1 MGVLTLILGFL
12 ILLQNFIK
20 ARITEYEAE
29 TSNSFGG
36 GVVKMQKEKKKKET
50 FTNYLFKN
58 KTKNLKV

>member
-1 MGVLTLILGFL
+1 MGVLILILGFL
-12 ILLQNFIK
+12 ILLYNFIK
-20 ARITEYEAE
+20 ARITEHEAE

-50 FTNYLFKN
+50 LKNSMFRN